1 MYKGQTGSKTT
12 LGQYNISNYIMQ
24 QTKANGG
31 CTINTQY
38 EIPTRGYMVAI
49 KGFNTL
55 EEMMDYKLKPN
66 EYYGTWVDN
75 GKVYYDVS
83 VNIPTEKQAIILATF
98 RHELAIWDVENNQ
111 SILMNILNWR

>member
-12 LGQYNISNYIMQ
+12 LGQYNLSNYIMQ

-31 CTINTQY
+31 CTTNTQY
-38 EIPTRGYMVAI
+38 EMPTTGYMVAV

-55 EEMMDYKLKPN
+55 EEMLDYNLKPN

-83 VNIPTEKQAIILATF
+83 LNIQAERQAMILALF
-98 RHELAIWDVENNQ
+98 RHELAIWDVVNNEAIPM
-111 SILMNILNWR
+111 SIH